1 MMDINFFDAKYHT
14 EAARNDSAFG
24 LSDDNRIA
32 FTTNDPNL
40 IIAEVS
46 NPANVLVQFVPVDHN
61 IIVKDTLEQEVSM
74 CDAMIYTPDKSP
86 KKDIHFIELKDQM
99 ANWIPKAISQLES
112 TIQIFSQ
119 NHVLED
125 FRYRVATA
133 ANKAHPQFNYS
144 TKGLC
149 QEFREKNRFRLNIC
163 TQIYIKQ

>member
-1 MMDINFFDAKYHT
+1 MDINFFDAKYNT
-14 EAARNDSAFG
+14 ESARDDSSFG
-24 LSDDNRIA
+24 LSDDNRMA
-32 FTTNDPNL
+32 FTTNVPSL

-61 IIVKDTLEQEVSM
+61 IIVKDTLGQDVSM

-99 ANWIPKAISQLES
+99 ANWRQKAISQLES
-112 TIQIFSQ
+112 TIQIISQ

-144 TKGLC
+144 MKEKC
-149 QEFREKNRFRLNIC
+149 QEFREKNKFRLNIC
-163 TQIYIKQ
+163 AQVDIKQ

>member
-1 MMDINFFDAKYHT
+1 MDINFFDPKYLT
-14 EAARNDSAFG
+14 ETARDDSSFG
-24 LSDDNRIA
+24 LSDDNRMA
-32 FTTNDPNL
+32 FTTNDPSL

-61 IIVKDTLEQEVSM
+61 IIVKDTLGQDVSM

-86 KKDIHFIELKDQM
+86 RKDIHFIELKDQM
-99 ANWIPKAISQLES
+99 ANWRQKAISQLES

-133 ANKAHPQFNYS
+133 ANKSHPQFNVS
-144 TKGLC
+144 TKEDC
-149 QEFREKNRFRLNIC
+149 QAFRKRNKFRLNIC
-163 TQIYIKQ
+163 SQIDIKQ

>member
-1 MMDINFFDAKYHT
+1 MDINFFDPKYLT
-14 EAARNDSAFG
+14 EAARNDSLFG
-24 LSDDNRIA
+24 LSDDNRMA
-32 FTTNDPNL
+32 FTTNDPSL

-61 IIVKDTLEQEVSM
+61 IIVKDTLGQDVSM

-86 KKDIHFIELKDQM
+86 RKDIHFIELKDQM
-99 ANWIPKAISQLES
+99 ANWRQKAISQLES

-133 ANKAHPQFNYS
+133 ATKAHPQFNFS
-144 TKGLC
+144 TKEDC
-149 QEFREKNRFRLNIC
+149 QAFRKRNKFRLNIC
-163 TQIYIKQ
+163 SQIDIKQ

>member
-1 MMDINFFDAKYHT
+1 MDINFFDPKYLT
-14 EAARNDSAFG
+14 EAARDDSSFG
-24 LSDDNRIA
+24 LSDDNRMA

-46 NPANVLVQFVPVDHN
+46 NPSNVLVQFVPIDHN
-61 IIVKDTLEQEVSM
+61 IVVKDTLGQDVSM
-74 CDAMIYTPDKSP
+74 CDALIFTPDKCP
-86 KKDIHFIELKDQM
+86 KMDIHFIELKDQM
-99 ANWIPKAISQLES
+99 ANWMPKAISQLES

-144 TKGLC
+144 MKEKC
-149 QEFREKNRFRLNIC
+149 QEFRERNKFRLNIC
-163 TQIYIKQ
+163 AQVDIKQ

>member
-1 MMDINFFDAKYHT
+1 MDINFFDSKYLT
-14 EAARNDSAFG
+14 EVARDDSSFG
-24 LSDDNRIA
+24 LSDDNRMA
-32 FTTNDPNL
+32 FTTNDPSL

-46 NPANVLVQFVPVDHN
+46 NPSNVLVQFIPVDHN
-61 IIVKDTLEQEVSM
+61 IVVKDTLGQDVSM
-74 CDAMIYTPDKSP
+74 CDALIYTPDKCP

-99 ANWIPKAISQLES
+99 ANWMPKAISQLES

-144 TKGLC
+144 MKEKC
-149 QEFREKNRFRLNIC
+149 QEFRERNKFRLNIC
-163 TQIYIKQ
+163 AQVDIKQ